1 MMICAA
7 SRHLLGAARAGA
19 IDLDLAVEETARLGE
34 KSVDLAG
41 GQDQPLLST
50 SWAEPSSNSSDW
62 LEPTLSG

>member
-1 MMICAA
+1 MICAA

-50 SWAEPSSNSSDW
+50 S
-62 LEPTLSG
+62 